1 MHWLC
6 MQWTSMCKHFTC
18 RDSVFDQITSSQF
31 QLKTTAGDVAVSGS
45 FPVSV
50 TMCNITYVTTTQDYR
65 SLLVHVHNGYPSQ
78 SRTIRKV

>member
-1 MHWLC
+1 

-18 RDSVFDQITSSQF
+18 RDPVFDQITSSQF
-31 QLKTTAGDVAVSGS
+31 QLKTTAGDEAVSGS

-50 TMCNITYVTTTQDYR
+50 TMCNITYVTTTQDYH

-78 SRTIRKV
+78 SRTIQKV